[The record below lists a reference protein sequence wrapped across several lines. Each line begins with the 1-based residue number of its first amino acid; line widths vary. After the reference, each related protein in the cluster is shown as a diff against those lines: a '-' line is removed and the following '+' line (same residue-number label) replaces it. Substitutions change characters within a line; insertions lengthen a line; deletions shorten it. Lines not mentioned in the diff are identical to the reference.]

1 MSEKKYFIILPD
13 LGKPKEG
20 IQGFNYWNDHYGFQ
34 FALSIDEAKSDSKYF
49 TEQEIKSIDERYWQ
63 FAVPVEDG
71 E

>member
-13 LGKPKEG
+13 LCKPKDG
-20 IQGFNYWNDHYGFQ
+20 SQGFSYWNDYYGFQ
-34 FALSIDEAKSDSKYF
+34 FALSIDEAKPDSKCF